1 MIRTFVTLTLVSIF
15 ALSGCTK
22 SGGKELKTDKDKIS
36 YAIGQQI
43 GKSFKAQNLDVDSDV
58 LRDSINDATSGKE
71 SRLKPEEMQAA
82 MERMTKSMMEKES
95 GEGKKNLEA
104 GEKFLAEN
112 KKKAGVTTTASGL
125 QYEVITKGKGPSPK
139 ATDEVKVHYKGT
151 LLDGTEFDSSY
162 SRNQPAEFPLN
173 GVIRGWTEGL
183 QLMNKGAKYK
193 FYIPAA
199 LAYGEHGRPSIP
211 ANSVLTF
218 EVELLEIKGKK

>member
-1 MIRTFVTLTLVSIF
+1 MIRSFLTVSVVSL
-15 ALSGCTK
+15 ALLGCTK
-22 SGGKELKTDKDKIS
+22 TGGSKELKDDKAKIS

-43 GKSFKAQNLDVDSDV
+43 GKSFKSQNLDVDTDV
-58 LRDSINDATSGKE
+58 LRDSINEALAGKE

-82 MERMTKSMMEKES
+82 MERMTKAMMEKES

-112 KKKAGVTTTASGL
+112 KTKPGVTTTASGL

-151 LLDGTEFDSSY
+151 LLDGSEFDSSY

-183 QLMNKGAKYK
+183 QLMPKGSKYK

-199 LAYGEHGRPSIP
+199 LAYGEHGRPGIP
-211 ANSVLTF
+211 ANSTLIF
-218 EVELLEIKGKK
+218 EVELLDIKGKK